1 MNKILELIEAKKLF
15 GLNNEKL
22 EILIH
27 PESLVHAIVDFKS
40 GIKEFIYHE
49 TSMIIPIANAI
60 YERKLDIKKIGK
72 FNSDKIKNLIFKKVN
87 KKNFPV
93 IKIKDRVDE
102 YPSTSIIINAANEI
116 FVDQFL
122 KKKVPF
128 LSVIKIIMAILNDR
142 KYKKYAIQVPL
153 NINHITKVNSWAR
166 NKTMEIIKKFYE

>member
-1 MNKILELIEAKKLF
+1 MKIIVYLLLKFVVIKLPVIEPLKKLTPTIKPIGKLIVLLTIRFTSFLLELF
-15 GLNNEKL
+15 CN
-22 EILIH
+22 
-27 PESLVHAIVDFKS
+27 P
-40 GIKEFIYHE
+40 
-49 TSMIIPIANAI
+49 II
-60 YERKLDIKKIGK
+60 
-72 FNSDKIKNLIFKKVN
+72 KIKN
-87 KKNFPV
+87 
-93 IKIKDRVDE
+93 RVDE

-153 NINHITKVNSWAR
+153 NINHITKVDSWAR

>member
-60 YERKLDIKKIGK
+60 YEKKI
-72 FNSDKIKNLIFKKVN
+72 
-87 KKNFPV
+87 
-93 IKIKDRVDE
+93 R
-102 YPSTSIIINAANEI
+102 Y
-116 FVDQFL
+116 
-122 KKKVPF
+122 
-128 LSVIKIIMAILNDR
+128 
-142 KYKKYAIQVPL
+142 
-153 NINHITKVNSWAR
+153 
-166 NKTMEIIKKFYE
+166 